1 MSIKRQTLW
10 NLAPQLVTMLVAMF
24 SMPLFVRYL
33 GIEKY
38 ALFYYVTTVSGMFGF
53 ADLGLGTVV
62 GRNISMSLSRN
73 DLAAVRRY
81 WGTGNLI
88 VLPVL
93 GVVTV
98 AFVGLVIWIGPKWF
112 TQLSPA
118 HVGLFRACIVANG
131 FGLFFSYYGTF
142 WLAISQA
149 YLDFKFIGLI
159 RAVITP
165 LQIIPSVLLAWWT
178 ANPFWVLAWSSAVG
192 FVQLLILIWHAR
204 RHHNLGMC
212 LGEAR
217 LACAREMSG
226 FTAKMF
232 VNLVEGAV
240 FSTIDRNL
248 LARWATQAQFV
259 PYGLGFNIASR
270 LQGLSASV
278 MAPVLHN
285 TSRVLDASRAAAGR
299 IYDDAF
305 AFMFEWYLLAT
316 LWLAVW
322 HPVVLRVYLVHTMGA
337 VLGQTTADAVGPL
350 LTPLV
355 TACCLTAMSR
365 ISCSQLCS
373 LNRQGAVIGFE
384 VAAGLLAIAG
394 VWLGY
399 TYGGVVGGAYGY
411 LFSRIG
417 LVAQDLYTIRLV
429 EAGGWLDHRTWQ
441 KVALQGLV
449 AAAFSLVYL
458 AVPRLSY
465 WLLIPAALHSGLVAA
480 WVLRHPLRRAL
491 GSAK

>member
-24 SMPLFVRYL
+24 SMPLVVRYL
-33 GIEKY
+33 GFEKC
-38 ALFYYVTTVSGMFGF
+38 AIFYYVTTVSGMFGF

-62 GRNISMSLSRN
+62 GRNISISLGRN

-93 GVVTV
+93 GLITV
-98 AFVGLVIWIGPKWF
+98 GFVGLTVWLGPKWF
-112 TQLSPA
+112 GKLSPE
-118 HVGLFRACIVANG
+118 HVTLFRACLVANG
-131 FGLFFSYYGTF
+131 FGLFFAYYGTF
-142 WLAISQA
+142 WLAVSQA
-149 YLDFKFIGLI
+149 YLDFKFISII
-159 RAVITP
+159 RTVITP
-165 LQIIPSVLLAWWT
+165 LQIIPSVVLAWWT
-178 ANPFWVLAWSSAVG
+178 ENPFWVITWSSAVG
-192 FVQLLILIWHAR
+192 LVQLIILIWHAR
-204 RHHNLGMC
+204 RRHNLGMC

-217 LACAREMSG
+217 LECAREMMG

-232 VNLVEGAV
+232 INLLEGAV
-240 FSTIDRNL
+240 FSTIDRYL
-248 LARWATQAQFV
+248 LGAWASPAEFV
-259 PYGLGFNIASR
+259 PYGMGSNIASR
-270 LQGLSASV
+270 LQGLSVSV

-285 TSRVLDASRAAAGR
+285 TSRVLDASRAVAGR

-322 HPVVLRVYLVHTMGA
+322 HPVVLRLYLGTA
-337 VLGQTTADAVGPL
+337 LGQTTADKVGYL

-355 TACCLTAMSR
+355 IACCLTAMSR

-394 VWLGY
+394 VWVGY
-399 TYGGVVGGAYGY
+399 QYAGVVGGAYGY

-429 EAGGWLDHRTWQ
+429 EAGGWLDPRTWQ
-441 KVALQGLV
+441 KVALQGFV

-465 WLLIPAALHSGLVAA
+465 WLLIPATLHGALVAA
-480 WVLRHPLRRAL
+480 WVLRLPLRRAL
-491 GSAK
+491 GSTQ

>member
-10 NLAPQLVTMLVAMF
+10 NLAPQLVTMLVTVF

-33 GIEKY
+33 GIEKC
-38 ALFYYVTTVSGMFGF
+38 ALYYYVLMVGGAFGF

-93 GVVTV
+93 GLITV
-98 AFVGLVIWIGPKWF
+98 AFVGLLIWLGPKWF

-118 HVGLFRACIVANG
+118 HVGLFRACIMVNG
-131 FGLFFSYYGTF
+131 IGLFFAYYSTF

-149 YLDFKFIGLI
+149 YLEFKFIGII
-159 RAVITP
+159 RAVITA
-165 LQIIPSVLLAWWT
+165 LSIIPSLLLAWWT
-178 ANPFWVLAWSSAVG
+178 ESPFWVLAWSSAVA
-192 FVQLLILIWHAR
+192 FLQLLILIWHAR

-217 LACAREMSG
+217 LECAREMSG

-232 VNLVEGAV
+232 VNLLEGAI
-240 FSTIDRNL
+240 FSNIDRYL
-248 LARWATQAQFV
+248 LSAWTSAAQFV
-259 PYGLGFNIASR
+259 PYYMGSNIALR

-305 AFMFEWYLLAT
+305 AFMFEWYFLAT

-322 HPVVLRVYLVHTMGA
+322 HPVLLRLYLVHTMGA
-337 VLGQTTADAVGPL
+337 ALGQSTADSVGPL

-384 VAAGLLAIAG
+384 VATGLLAIGG
-394 VWLGY
+394 VWVGY
-399 TYGGVVGGAYGY
+399 EYGGVVGGAYGY
-411 LFSRIG
+411 LFSRVG

-429 EAGGWLDHRTWQ
+429 EAGGWLDPRTWQ
-441 KVALQGLV
+441 KLALQGLV

-465 WLLIPAALHSGLVAA
+465 WLLLPATLHGCLVAA
-480 WVLRHPLRRAL
+480 WILRHNLRRAL
-491 GSAK
+491 GSGK

>member
-10 NLAPQLVTMLVAMF
+10 NLAPQLVTALVAMF

-240 FSTIDRNL
+240 FSTIDRHL
-248 LARWATQAQFV
+248 LAGQFV
-259 PYGLGFNIASR
+259 DLRHYQATRRGRHETVHRRRIR
-270 LQGLSASV
+270 LAAQ
-278 MAPVLHN
+278 
-285 TSRVLDASRAAAGR
+285 RAREFG
-299 IYDDAF
+299 D
-305 AFMFEWYLLAT
+305 LL
-316 LWLAVW
+316 
-322 HPVVLRVYLVHTMGA
+322 R
-337 VLGQTTADAVGPL
+337 PL
-350 LTPLV
+350 QHRP
-355 TACCLTAMSR
+355 
-365 ISCSQLCS
+365 
-373 LNRQGAVIGFE
+373 
-384 VAAGLLAIAG
+384 AGLHRIHLAEFAALGDVGTFTPAG
-394 VWLGY
+394 QRRQI
-399 TYGGVVGGAYGY
+399 VGGHAGH
-411 LFSRIG
+411 R
-417 LVAQDLYTIRLV
+417 
-429 EAGGWLDHRTWQ
+429 AGG
-441 KVALQGLV
+441 
-449 AAAFSLVYL
+449 
-458 AVPRLSY
+458 
-465 WLLIPAALHSGLVAA
+465 I
-480 WVLRHPLRRAL
+480 LRGRGEARAL
-491 GSAK
+491 AFEP

>member
-10 NLAPQLVTMLVAMF
+10 NLAPQLVTMLVTVF

-33 GIEKY
+33 GIEKC
-38 ALFYYVTTVSGMFGF
+38 ALYYYVTTISGMFGF

-62 GRNISMSLSRN
+62 GRNISMSLGRN

-93 GVVTV
+93 GLITV
-98 AFVGLVIWIGPKWF
+98 AFVVLMVWLGPKWF
-112 TQLSPA
+112 DKLTPQN
-118 HVGLFRACIVANG
+118 VGLFRACLVANG

-142 WLAISQA
+142 WLAVSQA
-149 YLDFKFIGLI
+149 YLDFKFISII

-165 LQIIPSVLLAWWT
+165 LQIIPMVLLAWRT
-178 ANPFWVLAWSSAVG
+178 GNPFWVLAWGAAVSL
-192 FVQLLILIWHAR
+192 VQLLILIWHAGR
-204 RHHNLGMC
+204 RHNLGMC

-217 LACAREMSG
+217 LDCAREMMG

-240 FSTIDRNL
+240 FSTIDRYL
-248 LARWATQAQFV
+248 LGAWATHAEFV
-259 PYGLGFNIASR
+259 PYVMGSNIATR
-270 LQGLSASV
+270 LQGLSVSV

-322 HPVVLRVYLVHTMGA
+322 HPVVLRLYLVHTMGA
-337 VLGQTTADAVGPL
+337 ALGQTTADAVGPL

-384 VAAGLLAIAG
+384 VAAGLLAIAS
-394 VWLGY
+394 VWAGY
-399 TYGGVVGGAYGY
+399 TYDGVVGGAYGY

-429 EAGGWLDHRTWQ
+429 AAGGWLAARTWQ
-441 KVALQGLV
+441 KVAGQSLV

-465 WLLIPAALHSGLVAA
+465 WLLIPATLHGCLVAA
-480 WVLRHPLRRAL
+480 WILRHNLRRAL